1 MKIGVKVYLW
11 TPQSDKSIS
20 SQFVEKAPLVRP
32 VRPDQLSRAA
42 ETLYSETLTGL
53 QDSGRLTG
61 LGQAYRTRA
70 GLQDSGDE
78 ALQVVGFRTMDRYR
92 MIG

>member
-70 GLQDSGDE
+70 MKH
-78 ALQVVGFRTMDRYR
+78 FR
-92 MIG
+92 

>member
-32 VRPDQLSRAA
+32 VRPGQLSRAA
-42 ETLYSETLTGL
+42 ETLYSETLT
-53 QDSGRLTG
+53 
-61 LGQAYRTRA
+61 